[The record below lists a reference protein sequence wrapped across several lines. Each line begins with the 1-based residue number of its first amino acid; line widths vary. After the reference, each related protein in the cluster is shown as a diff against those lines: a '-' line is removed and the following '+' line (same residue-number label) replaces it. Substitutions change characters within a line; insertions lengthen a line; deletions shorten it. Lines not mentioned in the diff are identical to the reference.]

1 MKVYFIA
8 IGGSIMHNLAIALK
22 LKGYDVSGSD
32 DEIFEPAKSNLAK
45 YNLLPTEYGWNA
57 SRVTDDIGAVV
68 LGMHAKS
75 DNPELLKA
83 QDLGLKI
90 YSFPEFIYEQSK
102 NKTRVVIA
110 GSHGKTTITAMIM
123 HILKKANRD
132 FDYMV
137 GSSVKGF
144 DINVRL
150 SDTAKIIIIEGDEYP
165 DSAINQTPKFHI
177 YQPSIALISGIAWDH
192 INVYSTYE
200 IYVDAFRK
208 FVELIP
214 FNGALVHNAED
225 QALKVIARNVNLN
238 ISRVA
243 YSLPSFEI
251 NNGITSIIHEEKK
264 IPLKIFG
271 RHNLQNLSGAIEVC
285 KLLGLAEDFCYESIS
300 DFTGASR
307 RLEIISSSNNAVV
320 FRDFAHAPSK
330 LRATVSAVKEQFP
343 KSKLVAC
350 FELHT
355 YSSLDKDFLPEYYR
369 AMSGADIK
377 VVFYNAHTFELK
389 RKELI
394 EPEFI
399 HEAFGD
405 RRIHVFTEKKNLELF
420 LQKQSWRKTNLLMMS
435 SGDFD
440 GIDMKALATFVT
452 SPR

>member
-1 MKVYFIA
+1 
-8 IGGSIMHNLAIALK
+8 
-22 LKGYDVSGSD
+22 
-32 DEIFEPAKSNLAK
+32 
-45 YNLLPTEYGWNA
+45 
-57 SRVTDDIGAVV
+57 
-68 LGMHAKS
+68 
-75 DNPELLKA
+75 
-83 QDLGLKI
+83 LKI